1 LRRPSARRKIPFAM
15 PSDGHNLYT
24 RLMRPL
30 LFQFDPETAHRLT
43 IAILSLAPP
52 LRCVSDSAELAT
64 TVFGMRFANPVGLAA
79 GVDKDARALAGWR
92 ALGFGF
98 AELGTVTP
106 RPQPGNALPRMW
118 RLRAN
123 RALINRLGFPGEG
136 MEAAAARLQRT
147 VSLRVTR
154 TRNDTNPAMRIALN
168 FGPNKDTPPERV
180 AEDYAALTRRLAP
193 FADLIVVNL
202 SSPNTPGLREWQA
215 PERMRAIVEAVRAA
229 LPAATTAGRRRPPI
243 LVKIAPDLEPPQLS
257 AVCAMALDLAR
268 EFKGS
273 GGDDAS
279 VIKDDGGLEGEC
291 DRHGDIGIVA
301 TNTTLKRDEVGVSAA
316 FEGGLSGAP
325 LLARTREVIAQAY
338 RETHGRIPI
347 IGVGGIASA
356 EDAYGHIRA
365 GASLVEFY
373 TGMIYR
379 GPGLAREIKRG
390 LVRLLARDGFRSI
403 SEAVGSA
410 SIR

>member
-1 LRRPSARRKIPFAM
+1 MLPDR
-15 PSDGHNLYT
+15 HNVYT
-24 RLMRPL
+24 RLLRPL
-30 LFQFDPETAHRLT
+30 LFRLDPESAHRLT
-43 IAILSLAPP
+43 IALLSLMPP
-52 LRCVSDSAELAT
+52 LRPANDPIVLAT

-79 GVDKDARALAGWR
+79 GVDKDARALFGWN

-98 AELGTVTP
+98 AELGTITP
-106 RPQPGNALPRMW
+106 RAQPGNATPRMW
-118 RLRAN
+118 RLPAN

-136 MEAAAARLQRT
+136 MEAVAARLQRT
-147 VSLRVTR
+147 INRPIAHTG
-154 TRNDTNPAMRIALN
+154 NDTNRAMRVALN

-202 SSPNTPGLREWQA
+202 SSPNTPGLRQWQA

-229 LPAATTAGRRRPPI
+229 LPVDQRHPPI
-243 LVKIAPDLEPPQLS
+243 LVKIAPDLEPAQIS
-257 AVCAMALDLAR
+257 AVCAAALDLAR
-268 EFKGS
+268 S
-273 GGDDAS
+273 DA
-279 VIKDDGGLEGEC
+279 V
-291 DRHGDIGIVA
+291 GIVA
-301 TNTTLKRDEVGVSAA
+301 TNTTLMREEVGVSAA
-316 FEGGLSGAP
+316 FDGGLSGAP
-325 LLARTREVIAQAY
+325 VLTRSRAVIAQVY
-338 RETHGRIPI
+338 RETGRRIPI

-373 TGMIYR
+373 TGLIYR
-379 GPGLAREIKRG
+379 GPGLVREIKRG

-410 SIR
+410 GIK

>member
-1 LRRPSARRKIPFAM
+1 M
-15 PSDGHNLYT
+15 PVDRHNLYT

-30 LFQFDPETAHRLT
+30 LFQLDPETAHRFT
-43 IAILSLAPP
+43 IAALSLAPP

-64 TVFGMRFANPVGLAA
+64 TVFSIRFANPVGLAA
-79 GVDKDARALAGWR
+79 GVDKDARALAGWK

-106 RPQPGNALPRMW
+106 RPQPGNTPPRMW
-118 RLRAN
+118 RLPPN

-136 MEAAAARLQRT
+136 MEAAVARLQRT

-168 FGPNKDTPPERV
+168 FGPNKNTPPERV
-180 AEDYAALTRRLAP
+180 AEDYAVLTRRLAR

-243 LVKIAPDLEPPQLS
+243 LVKIAPDLEPLQLS

-273 GGDDAS
+273 GGGDARLE
-279 VIKDDGGLEGEC
+279 KDDGGVEGEDGIES
-291 DRHGDIGIVA
+291 DRRCDIGIVA
-301 TNTTLKRDEVGVSAA
+301 TNTTLKREEVGVSAA

-325 LLARTREVIAQAY
+325 LLARSREVIAEVY

-347 IGVGGIASA
+347 IGVGGIAGA